1 MKTTLLLITLSSL
14 VSCSSANLTKDKLRL
29 AERIQAEEVR
39 SFREIENHTE
49 ILLSDHP
56 ELNESTKDEL
66 KASLSTTI
74 AKHQELKEK
83 ESKIFQLLLE
93 KSLRVNEL
101 TAEEQKDKK
110 NLKEALSEVYEA
122 KSDNVHWLVD
132 RMVGLSNK
140 NQISDSFKVDLL
152 IFMRDFR

>member
-1 MKTTLLLITLSSL
+1 MKTTVILLTLSFL
-14 VSCSSANLTKDKLRL
+14 VSCSSANLSKDKLRL

-39 SFREIENHTE
+39 SFREIKSHTE
-49 ILLSDHP
+49 ILLNDHP

-66 KASLSTTI
+66 KASLSTTL
-74 AKHQELKEK
+74 ARHQELKER

-93 KSLRVNEL
+93 KSLRINEL
-101 TAEEQKDKK
+101 TAEEQMDKN
-110 NLKEALSEVYEA
+110 NLKKALSEVYEA

-132 RMVGLSNK
+132 KMVGLSNK